1 MNASSDPRRLVGALR
16 FVAELSAVAAEC
28 ARTGA
33 WSDELTARR
42 RLREDAAA
50 TTARRRTVR
59 KAL

>member
-1 MNASSDPRRLVGALR
+1 MNESSDPRRLVGPLR

-33 WSDELTARR
+33 WSDDLTVRR
-42 RLREDAAA
+42 RLRDDVAAVA
-50 TTARRRTVR
+50 TRRRPAR

>member
-1 MNASSDPRRLVGALR
+1 MNDSSDPRRLAGAVR

-33 WSDELTARR
+33 WADELTARR
-42 RLREDAAA
+42 RLRDDVTPAA
-50 TTARRRTVR
+50 TRDRSAR